1 MKKLILNTL
10 LVTLGM
16 GFMAPVMAQDL
27 QSKLETMAKNNAEG
41 YLGPAV
47 TAFGMGVNSGTFHT
61 AKPHK
66 MLGFDVTI
74 NVAATAITDA
84 GKTYDYY
91 IPPIDV
97 NIPIDVN
104 GTSYNVTLNLDD
116 VYESDRTS
124 STLFGENTSNAI
136 TADEN
141 TASDAIYSSLAS
153 QTGYSEATLQSLIPQ
168 TTIANLLSDYVP
180 TINTPKGYNL
190 PAFPMVMPQ
199 VSIGLPMSIELTLRG
214 FPETDLGGG
223 MGKLSFV
230 GFGGKIGL
238 NQFIP
243 IPNLVLP
250 RIAVGYYMTTLN
262 MADVITA
269 NNSIA
274 TLQVSKSIPFLTVY
288 GGIGLESSS
297 MEVNYD
303 YQYTDLST
311 NQTST
316 QNVNF
321 TLDGKNTFR
330 TMVGV
335 RLKLAIISI
344 NADYNIGEFNTF
356 NLGLG
361 LTLR

>member
-1 MKKLILNTL
+1 MRKNIFKLLT
-10 LVTLGM
+10 VVMGLGL
-16 GFMAPVMAQDL
+16 MAPVTGQDL
-27 QSKLETMAKNNAEG
+27 QSTLESLAKNNAEG

-61 AKPHK
+61 ARPHK
-66 MLGFDVTI
+66 MLGFDVTL

-84 GKTYDYY
+84 GQTYDFY
-91 IPPIDV
+91 IPPADV

-104 GTSYNVTLNLDD
+104 GTNYSVTLNLDD

-124 STLFGENTSNAI
+124 STLFGDNTSNAI
-136 TADEN
+136 TVDEN

-153 QTGYSEATLQSLIPQ
+153 QTGLSQTQLQALIPSS
-168 TTIANLLSDYVP
+168 TITGLLSAYVP
-180 TINTPKGYNL
+180 TINTPKGFNL

-199 VSIGLPMSIELTLRG
+199 VSVGLPMSIELTLRG
-214 FPETDLGGG
+214 FPKAKLGD
-223 MGKLSFV
+223 MGELSFI

-250 RIAVGYYMTTLN
+250 RITVGYYMTTLT
-262 MADVITA
+262 MGDIITA

-288 GGIGLESSS
+288 GGLGLESSS
-297 MEVNYD
+297 MDVSYD
-303 YQYTDLST
+303 YQYMDPATGST
-311 NQTST
+311 SNE
-316 QNVNF
+316 NVSF

-330 TMVGV
+330 TIVGV

-344 NADYNIGEFNTF
+344 NADYNVGEFNTF
-356 NLGLG
+356 NIGVG